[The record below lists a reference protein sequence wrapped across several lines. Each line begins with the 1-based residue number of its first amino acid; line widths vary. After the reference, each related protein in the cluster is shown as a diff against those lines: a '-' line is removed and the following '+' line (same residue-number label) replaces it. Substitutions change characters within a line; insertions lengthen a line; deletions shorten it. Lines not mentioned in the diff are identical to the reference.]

1 MARIFLILALAIFAA
16 CDPVD
21 HCPVNT
27 TRCSGAVVE
36 ICGADERWV
45 ELMNCDE
52 VAAQSGGTWSCQA
65 VPDQSGYACLP
76 TDGDAADGGEQ

>member
-1 MARIFLILALAIFAA
+1 MARFLLILALAIAAA

-21 HCPVNT
+21 HCTINT
-27 TRCSGAVVE
+27 TRCQGAVAQ
-36 ICGADERWV
+36 ICDADERWF

-65 VPDQSGYACLP
+65 LPDQGGHACLP
-76 TDGDAADGGEQ
+76 VDEAGADGGAQ